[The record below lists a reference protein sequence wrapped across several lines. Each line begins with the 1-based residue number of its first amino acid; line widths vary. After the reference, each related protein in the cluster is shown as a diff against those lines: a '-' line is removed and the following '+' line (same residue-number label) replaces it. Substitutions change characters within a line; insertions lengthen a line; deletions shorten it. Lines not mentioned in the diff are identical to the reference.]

1 MAAMSDARGGA
12 PRLGVLH
19 KLALGSGDHAMTL
32 SLSVISFV
40 YFAFLTD
47 VVHLRPALAG
57 LVLWSGRLLDAFTD
71 PVMGR
76 ISDATRSRLGRRRP
90 YFLFGALPF
99 GLSFALLWFA
109 PGFESQGARFAF
121 CVATY
126 ALYDLTS
133 TILSVPYVAILP
145 EIVPGYTERN
155 SVNAYRSAL
164 VLLATLLAGATFV
177 PLAEFLGGGRP
188 DYLAAGWVF
197 AAWLVWPW
205 FWVYSVVRERPD
217 FQRPPEM
224 GLAAGARALLR
235 HRNYLRL
242 AGLYVSGR
250 IAMDLVSMML
260 LFYFT
265 HWLGRRSDFAPAIA
279 IFILAA
285 VAFLPAWVWL
295 AERHDKQR
303 VFQWGCAWW
312 GGFMLLLGGV
322 TPEAP
327 SRWLTFALVALAAG
341 GYAVIEKMPWS
352 MLGEV
357 IDEDELACGE
367 RREGVYGGV
376 LTWARKLAGATAVAL
391 GGLVLEWAGYRGNAE
406 SQPETARFAIRWLT
420 TLGPASLLLLAI
432 WFASGYSLGRE
443 RHSEIRRILEARTR
457 AAQ

>member
-1 MAAMSDARGGA
+1 
-12 PRLGVLH
+12 LGVLH

-32 SLSVISFV
+32 TLSAISFV

-47 VVHLRPALAG
+47 AVGLRPALAG
-57 LVLWSGRLLDAFTD
+57 LVLWIGRLFDAFTD
-71 PVMGR
+71 PIMGR

-99 GLSFALLWFA
+99 GLSFGLLWFA
-109 PGFESQGARFAF
+109 PGFESQGARFAL

-126 ALYDLTS
+126 LLYDLTS

-145 EIVPGYTERN
+145 EVVPDYTERN

-164 VLLATLLAGATFV
+164 VLLATLLAGSAFV
-177 PLAEFLGGGRP
+177 PLAELLGGGRP
-188 DYLAAGWVF
+188 DYLAAGCVF
-197 AAWLVWPW
+197 AAWVVWPW
-205 FWVYSVVRERPD
+205 FWLFSVAREQPG

-224 GLAAGARALLR
+224 SAAEGARALLR

-242 AGLYVSGR
+242 AGLYVCGR

-265 HWLGRRSDFAPAIA
+265 HWLGRRADFAPAVA
-279 IFILAA
+279 TFILAA
-285 VAFLPAWVWL
+285 VAFLPAWVRL
-295 AERHDKQR
+295 AERHDKRR

-312 GGFMLLLGGV
+312 GCLMLVLGAV
-322 TPEAP
+322 TPEFP
-327 SRWLTFALVALAAG
+327 PRWLTFALVALAAG
-341 GYAVIEKMPWS
+341 GYAVIEMMPWS

-376 LTWARKLAGATAVAL
+376 LTWTRKLAGATAVAL
-391 GGLVLEWAGYRGNAE
+391 GGVVLEWAGYQGQAE
-406 SQPETARFAIRWLT
+406 SQPETARSAVRWLT
-420 TLGPASLLLLAI
+420 TLGPAFFLLLAM
-432 WFASGYSLGRE
+432 WLARGYSLTRE
-443 RHSEIRRILEARTR
+443 RHAEIRAVLEQRARG
-457 AAQ
+457 